1 MKRKVVLFSI
11 LALLIMLVAVFAM
24 TSSARACI
32 ILPASAVA
40 NGPPSVYTITSTTT
54 LPSGFTISKGDLTI
68 PNLLTIETGAHAK
81 GYDTNSVSTFTSVL
95 DPNTHVLTIY
105 FDGSWQVIGSPRDGF
120 RYYPWSFVMTEY
132 NYNPSVG
139 EGNPDTVQVVAQGFG
154 TFAGDTLVL
163 HYAGP
168 NQLTG
173 TWTGYVIMR

>member
-1 MKRKVVLFSI
+1 VKRKVVLFSS

-24 TSSARACI
+24 TSSARACRI
-32 ILPASAVA
+32 VPASVVT
-40 NGPPSVYTITSTTT
+40 NGPPSVFTITSVTT

-68 PNLLTIETGAHAK
+68 PNLLTIGTQ
-81 GYDTNSVSTFTSVL
+81 GYYTNSVSTLTSVL
-95 DPNTHVLTIY
+95 NPNTDVLTVY
-105 FDGSWQVIGSPRDGF
+105 FDGSWQVIGSPAGGF

-139 EGNPDTVQVVAQGFG
+139 EGNPDTVQVAALGFG
-154 TFAGDTLVL
+154 TFAGDILVL
-163 HYAGP
+163 HYDGP